1 MNQDSEKHLQ
11 EPVLSVARKDFNAL
25 RKEWTVEL
33 ALDAI
38 RRQGVGE
45 KIIYFY
51 VTDEAGCLLGVVPT
65 RRLLTASLEQGVA
78 DIMIDKIVTI
88 PHTATVF
95 EACEFFVLYRF
106 LALPVVDE
114 ERRIMGVVDVGVFA
128 REVFDIAEREQTD
141 EVFES
146 LGFRVA
152 QVREASPLKAF
163 RFRFPWLLTSIAS
176 GVLCAVLVGAF
187 EMTLAKSIVLAFFLA
202 LVLGLGE
209 SVSIQSMTLTIQ
221 ALRFTKPEM
230 RWYVAAFLREGKTAL
245 LLGAASGL
253 LVGIIV
259 WVWRG
264 TGMAAFVI
272 GGSILL
278 SLCSAC
284 LLGLTVPSVLHA
296 LKLDPKIAAGP
307 VTLALADVCSIVFY
321 FVLAAVLL

>member
-1 MNQDSEKHLQ
+1 
-11 EPVLSVARKDFNAL
+11 
-25 RKEWTVEL
+25 
-33 ALDAI
+33 
-38 RRQGVGE
+38 
-45 KIIYFY
+45 
-51 VTDEAGCLLGVVPT
+51 
-65 RRLLTASLEQGVA
+65 
-78 DIMIDKIVTI
+78 MIDKIVTI
-88 PHTATVF
+88 PNTATVF

-106 LALPVVDE
+106 LALPVVDGE
-114 ERRIMGVVDVGVFA
+114 KRIIGVVDVGVFA

-146 LGFRVA
+146 LGFRVS

-163 RFRFPWLLTSIAS
+163 RFRFLWLLTSIAS

-221 ALRFTKPEM
+221 ALRFTKPEL
-230 RWYVAAFLREGKTAL
+230 RWYAAAFLREGKTAL

-259 WVWRG
+259 WLWRG
-264 TGMAAFVI
+264 TGMAACVI
-272 GGSILL
+272 GGSIVL